1 MYFSLLNKHNGRSNI
16 KTLSEGFYICASIE
30 VKKHRPRCGR
40 CKGRES
46 CSVFNNSVYEK
57 NVKGVIKLINY

>member
-1 MYFSLLNKHNGRSNI
+1 LLNKYNFKRKI
-16 KTLSEGFYICASIE
+16 KTLMEGFCICARIE